1 MLLVKIAWR
10 HRWLQKL
17 RSGWVSEPPTCLTV
31 RDGWERRGTP
41 ALIRCLVSGIALA
54 HAQLDGS
61 CNARARLG
69 SVLISSTMSQ
79 TRERCRRYASTKRV
93 DVSKRSVIGIIVGM
107 CMVAMLAVGCGTLT
121 GAAVGAGSGA
131 AIGAAAGDAKKGALI
146 GAGVGA
152 AGGAVYDAT
161 R

>member
-1 MLLVKIAWR
+1 MLLVRIAWR
-10 HRWLQKL
+10 HRRLQKL
-17 RSGWVSEPPTCLTV
+17 RGGWVSEPPTCLTV
-31 RDGWERRGTP
+31 RDACDWRGAP
-41 ALIRCLVSGIALA
+41 VPGRCPLSGMALA
-54 HAQLDGS
+54 HLEVRR
-61 CNARARLG
+61 ARAFTRKAREHLDHQHG
-69 SVLISSTMSQ
+69 VSRARQPSVVGI
-79 TRERCRRYASTKRV
+79 EKI
-93 DVSKRSVIGIIVGM
+93 DVSKRGAIGIIVGM

-152 AGGAVYDAT
+152 AGGAIYDAT